1 MSMADSQPKAL
12 LPAEEALER
21 LLSRATPVAEVEQLE
36 TIHAGRRVLAHDV
49 MSQLDVPPM
58 DNTQM
63 DGYALRA
70 SDVTA
75 PGALLPVGQR
85 IAAGHVGQALAP
97 GTAARI
103 FTGAMIPQGA
113 DTVVMQEQCTA
124 EGGSVRIGHVPKV
137 GEWVRPRGCDIRA
150 GDVILQA
157 GQRLRPQDLGL
168 AASVGLK
175 HLDVRR
181 RLRVAVFFTGDELA
195 MPGEPLKPGAIYNSN
210 RFVIADQLQR
220 LGCDLIDLGLVPDSL
235 AATQA
240 ALAQAANQAD
250 VVITT
255 GGVSVGEEDHIRP
268 AVLSMGALDLW
279 QLAIKP
285 GKPLAFGHVRRAGE
299 SEPPAYFFG
308 LPGNP
313 VSSFVTF
320 VVFVRPFLLRMQG
333 VRDVSPH
340 ALLLPAAFD
349 WPKADKRREYL
360 RANITDNADIAIY
373 SNQNSAVLS
382 SVAWAGGLVDNP
394 PGTTIAKG
402 DRVRYIPF
410 SELLD

>member
-1 MSMADSQPKAL
+1 MADSQPMAPM
-12 LPAEEALER
+12 PAEEALER
-21 LLSRATPVAEVEQLE
+21 LLSHATAVSEVEQLE
-36 TIHAGRRVLAHDV
+36 TINAGRRVLARDV

-58 DNTQM
+58 DNSQM

-70 SDVTA
+70 SDVIA
-75 PGALLPVGQR
+75 PGSSLPVSQR
-85 IAAGHVGQALAP
+85 IAAGHIGQALAP

-124 EGGSVRIGHVPKV
+124 EGDSIRISHVPRV
-137 GEWVRPRGCDIRA
+137 GEWVRLRGCDIRA

-181 RLRVAVFFTGDELA
+181 RLKVAVFFTGDELA
-195 MPGEPLKPGAIYNSN
+195 MPGQPLKPGAIYNSN
-210 RFVIADQLQR
+210 RFVMVDLLQR

-235 AATQA
+235 AATRA
-240 ALAQAANQAD
+240 ALAQAAIWAD
-250 VVITT
+250 VVITS

-285 GKPLAFGHVRRAGE
+285 GKPLAFGHVRRAVE
-299 SEPPAYFFG
+299 SQPPAYFFG

-320 VVFVRPFLLRMQG
+320 VMFVRPFLLRMQG
-333 VRDVSPH
+333 VRDVSPR

-349 WPKADKRREYL
+349 WPNADRRREYL
-360 RANITDNADIAIY
+360 RAAITDNADVAVY

-382 SVAWAGGLVDNP
+382 SVAWAGGLLDNP
-394 PGTTIAKG
+394 PGNTISKG
-402 DRVRYIPF
+402 DLVRYIPF